1 MTKADQILESAQSS
15 GGFLRPVRLQFSL
28 AIHQVTPGGKS
39 DAFCALPACSTFD
52 DLPFVRSPFAIA
64 APCFYCFEVTRKNFL
79 IDV

>member
-52 DLPFVRSPFAIA
+52 DFVRSFAVRDRRA
-64 APCFYCFEVTRKNFL
+64 LLLLFRSYAQKL
-79 IDV
+79 SD